1 MYFFHKNLTILT
13 LFILFNIPL
22 SALVYSNAQ
31 DKKTTS
37 WHVLKSFAK
46 GKIKN
51 IYDTSKKSRV
61 IRLKGNGTK
70 SAYMLMPKK
79 ISVLKKSDKKIF
91 SWEMNYHEDFVI
103 MIGMDT
109 IKGKRY
115 LIYTA
120 GQQNSYLQYGLGV
133 ESKLGKWKK
142 YSRNLQEDLER
153 FDKFNRI
160 LKVNN
165 FVIKGSGKVD
175 NILLLTKEKKNI
187 SSKKN
192 EIEKKVK
199 KQPSPVVK
207 IKQLEKKKNH
217 SPIVMQNNKN
227 IAPIIH
233 LNGKNPLVLKKG
245 ESYIEAGATATD
257 KWGHALAVS
266 ITEDI
271 DIFKEGEYS
280 VIYLARDKHG
290 NSSINRRRIR
300 VGSFSEEKEKNV
312 KKEVVEIEAPEEEDV
327 DYEAREFEMV
337 EWEKELALREKELA
351 QKEQGVGGA
360 YPPSRKG
367 NYPSSP
373 GGGNYPSRPGL

>member
-1 MYFFHKNLTILT
+1 MYVFHKNLTILT
-13 LFILFNIPL
+13 LFILLNKPL
-22 SALVYSNAQ
+22 FAFMYSNAE
-31 DKKTTS
+31 DKKITS

-46 GKIKN
+46 GKIEN
-51 IYDTSKKSRV
+51 IYDTRKKSRV
-61 IRLKGNGTK
+61 IQLKGQGTK
-70 SAYMLMPKK
+70 SAYMLMPTK

-120 GQQNSYLQYGLGV
+120 GQQNSYLQYGLGI

-175 NILLLTKEKKNI
+175 NILLLTKNKN
-187 SSKKN
+187 KN
-192 EIEKKVK
+192 EIKIKKQFQPIVKVK
-199 KQPSPVVK
+199 H
-207 IKQLEKKKNH
+207 IEKNKKCSEKVLH
-217 SPIVMQNNKN
+217 NNKS

-233 LNGKNPLVLKKG
+233 LNGQNPLVLKKG

-257 KWGHALAVS
+257 KRGHALAVS

-280 VIYLARDKHG
+280 VIYLARDKQG

-300 VGSFSEEKEKNV
+300 VGSFSEEKEKIV
-312 KKEVVEIEAPEEEDV
+312 RKEVVEIEAPEEDDV

-351 QKEQGVGGA
+351 QKEQHGVGGA
-360 YPPSRKG
+360 YPPMRNR